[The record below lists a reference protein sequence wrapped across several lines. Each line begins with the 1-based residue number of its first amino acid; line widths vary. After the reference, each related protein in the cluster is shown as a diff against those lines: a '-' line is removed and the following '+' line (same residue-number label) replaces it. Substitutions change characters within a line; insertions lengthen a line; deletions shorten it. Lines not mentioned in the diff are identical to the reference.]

1 MTYNQVSCVTLCA
14 NYNTTLT
21 HPLDDVLALG
31 VGAGLGD
38 GLGVL
43 GAHLVVLGAAL
54 PVGHLPRDGEA
65 VLQVGRLALGV
76 VLGLVLGLGRLRAP
90 LVVGGGAHLGQH
102 GLRDGLAGA
111 SSHSAIAA
119 GIGLGGGHDQGRE
132 EDDDGQL
139 KEGFRWVVCSLE
151 SFFLPLNF

>member
-1 MTYNQVSCVTLCA
+1 MPLCTNIPHSTY
-14 NYNTTLT
+14 
-21 HPLDDVLALG
+21 PLDDVLALG

-43 GAHLVVLGAAL
+43 GADLVVLGAAL
-54 PVGHLPRDGEA
+54 PVGDLPRDGEA

-102 GLRDGLAGA
+102 RLGDGLA
-111 SSHSAIAA
+111 AA
-119 GIGLGGGHDQGRE
+119 GHGADAAGVGLGGGDDQGRE

-151 SFFLPLNF
+151 SFFLHLNF